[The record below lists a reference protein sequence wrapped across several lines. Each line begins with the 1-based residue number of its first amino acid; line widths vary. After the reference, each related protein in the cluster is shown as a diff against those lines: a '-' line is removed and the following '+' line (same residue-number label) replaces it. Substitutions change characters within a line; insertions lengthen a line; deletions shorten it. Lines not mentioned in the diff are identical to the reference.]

1 MKYGFVKVAAA
12 VPMVKVADC
21 EFNVQQ
27 ILNLISLAEEKGVE
41 IIAFPELSLTG
52 YSCGDLFQ
60 QTLLLEEAEIA
71 LMKIVNMTRQM
82 SVISIVGMPIVHKGA
97 LMNAAVVLQKG
108 KVLGAVPKT
117 HIPNYKE
124 FYEKRWFASAK
135 DVPEGEIRQRQ
146 PYF

>member
-108 KVLGAVPKT
+108 KVLGDQTGSSKATQYILFFKQNDLV
-117 HIPNYKE
+117 
-124 FYEKRWFASAK
+124 
-135 DVPEGEIRQRQ
+135 
-146 PYF
+146 